1 MLMFITSL
9 RMLTSAA
16 GRHELQLSDFGI
28 SRAEVIDG
36 FKEYYAQYFPAVDL
50 HALVNARL

>member
-1 MLMFITSL
+1 
-9 RMLTSAA
+9 MLTSAA